1 MITLNFVCGEKM
13 TEEIWRKL
21 DRAVNKAYLN
31 ILDDQTCEKEKRV
44 VTLKIVMKPDPEA
57 EMIEVTAE
65 VKSKTAQEKAL
76 GTFCQ
81 MDPDQI
87 MINGIDRMY
96 SKINQNTGEVEGAA
110 DE

>member
-13 TEEIWRKL
+13 TKEIWRKL

-31 ILDDQTCEKEKRV
+31 ILDDQTDEKEKRV

-65 VKSKTAQEKAL
+65 VKAKTAQEKAL

-81 MDPDQI
+81 MDPEQI
-87 MINGIDRMY
+87 MIDGIDRMY
-96 SKINQNTGEVEGAA
+96 SKINQETGEVEGAA

>member
-1 MITLNFVCGEKM
+1 MITLEFLCGQKM
-13 TEEIWRKL
+13 TAEIRRKI

-31 ILDDQTCEKEKRV
+31 IMDNQTDEKEKRV
-44 VTLKIVMKPDPEA
+44 VTLKIVMKPDHEA

-65 VKSKTAQEKAL
+65 VTAKTAQEKAL

-87 MINGIDRMY
+87 MIDGVERMY
-96 SKINQNTGEVEGAA
+96 SKINQETGEIEE
-110 DE
+110 DENE

>member
-1 MITLNFVCGEKM
+1 MITLKFLCGEKM
-13 TEEIWRKL
+13 TAEIRRKI

-31 ILDDQTCEKEKRV
+31 IMDNQTDEKEKRV
-44 VTLKIVMKPDPEA
+44 VTLKIVMKPDREA

-65 VKSKTAQEKAL
+65 VTAKTAQEKAL

-87 MINGIDRMY
+87 MIDGIERTY
-96 SKINQNTGEVEGAA
+96 SKVDQDTGEIGEG
-110 DE
+110 ENE